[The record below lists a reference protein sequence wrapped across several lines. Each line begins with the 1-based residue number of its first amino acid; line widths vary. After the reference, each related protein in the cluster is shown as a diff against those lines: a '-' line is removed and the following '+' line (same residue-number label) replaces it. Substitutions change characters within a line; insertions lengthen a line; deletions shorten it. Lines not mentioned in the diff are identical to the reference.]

1 MSTAS
6 PAEARLPGT
15 PASRLLGPARTP
27 MFARSGNRVT
37 GTPEQR
43 PRVISGNRRVVV
55 VGGGVIGACCSYYL
69 AKRGAAVTVVE
80 RDEIGRG
87 ASYGNAG
94 TIAPGHGPI
103 NKPGRVKQAL
113 KSMCDQLSPL
123 YVAPRWDPV
132 LMKWLWQFKN
142 KCTMEH
148 VEHCMNLLG
157 PLGHASCELFEQL
170 ISEEALDCGY
180 RQEGYYEIYRSEA
193 ALAAVAAEAELA
205 LSHGYRPQALDGGAM
220 REREPSVN
228 RSVVGA
234 MFFPEA
240 GTVNPHRF
248 VLEMAARSERHGATI
263 VSGSRVTEVV
273 IRGGRVGGVRTDDGD
288 ELAASSVVIAA
299 GAYTPELTL
308 KLGIP
313 LPMQA
318 AKGYHRDRHPAV
330 GRTPALRNTC
340 MLGEK
345 SVFCTPMDGF
355 VRFAGTLEF
364 SGLNEEIRRPRLEQ
378 LTNAAKLYFDGMED
392 DTALSEWC
400 GLRPCMPDGLPV
412 IGPVPGLDGLF
423 MATGHGM
430 LGLTLGPVTGRLV
443 AECVLDGRPS
453 TELGALSVARF

>member
-1 MSTAS
+1 VGPGSRESGTAGH
-6 PAEARLPGT
+6 RD
-15 PASRLLGPARTP
+15 
-27 MFARSGNRVT
+27 
-37 GTPEQR
+37 
-43 PRVISGNRRVVV
+43 RVVV

-113 KSMCDQLSPL
+113 KSMRDQLSPL
-123 YVAPRWDPV
+123 YVPPRWDPA

-157 PLGHASCELFEQL
+157 PLGHATCELFEQL
-170 ISEEALDCGY
+170 VSEEALDCGY

-193 ALAAVAAEAELA
+193 ALAAAAAEAELA

-288 ELAASSVVIAA
+288 ELAGSSVVIAA
-299 GAYTPELTL
+299 GAYTPELTR

-318 AKGYHRDRHPAV
+318 AKGYHRDRDPAV

-355 VRFAGTLEF
+355 VRFAGTVEF

-392 DTALSEWC
+392 DAALSEWC

-423 MATGHGM
+423 VATGHGM
-430 LGLTLGPVTGRLV
+430 LGLTLGPVTGKLV
-443 AECVLDGRPS
+443 AECVLEGRAS
-453 TELGALSVARF
+453 TDLGAVRLDRF